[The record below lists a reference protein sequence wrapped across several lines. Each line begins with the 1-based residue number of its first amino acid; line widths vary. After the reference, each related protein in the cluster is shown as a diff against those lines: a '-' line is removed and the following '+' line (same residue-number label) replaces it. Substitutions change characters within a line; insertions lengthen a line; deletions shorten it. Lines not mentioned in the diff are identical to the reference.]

1 MKFREMTYTRPDI
14 DALLA
19 RCKELAAKA
28 ESAASGEAL
37 VAVYYEQSRAFA
49 DYNTAANLASI
60 HYTCDTRDA
69 AWKAEQDFFD
79 ANGPAVQNAS
89 VEISRAFLANPHV
102 DALTE
107 AFGTT
112 CVAGMKNAVLGMDD
126 RTIDLQ
132 KEYNAL
138 VSQYQQVYGGA
149 LVEFDGKQLTIPQL
163 GPYKENLDPAVRRAA
178 YEAEA
183 GYFDAHR
190 AELDELYTKIVKN
203 LNEQAKI
210 LGYHDYSELSY
221 VRMNRIGYGPEE
233 IRKFRDQVANDVVPQ
248 LKKVI
253 ELRKKRTGIEH
264 LTFTDLPVSFRDGN
278 PKPIEGYDARMAA
291 SRTMYHELSPETA
304 AFIDFMQDNELFDV
318 ESRPGKMSGGYM
330 TSLPAYKAPFIFANW
345 NNTSADVDVLTHECG
360 HAFEGYVAERDPKV
374 PADLECPGM
383 ESAEIHSMAMEFLT
397 APWHHLLF
405 GKDTEKYALLHA
417 EDSFLFLAYGCI
429 VDEFQ
434 HRMYQNPDL
443 TPDER
448 NAVWLELEHKYRPWI
463 DFDNLPFYGRGAGWQ
478 RQLHIYEC
486 PFYYIDY
493 CLSTMAALQFFLLSL
508 KDHKDAWQRYLRLV
522 RRAGMASYAELCETA
537 GLKVPFTDGSIK
549 AIAEEME
556 QWIAAHQVRAKPN
569 ETS

>member
-1 MKFREMTYTRPDI
+1 MKFNEMTYTRPDI

-19 RCKELAAKA
+19 RCRELAAKA
-28 ESAASGEAL
+28 AAAPDGDAL
-37 VAVYYEQSRAFA
+37 VRLYYEQSEAFA
-49 DYNTAANLASI
+49 EYNTAANLANI

-69 AWKAEQDFFD
+69 YWKAEQDFFD
-79 ANGPAVQNAS
+79 ANGPAVTNAS

-107 AFGTT
+107 KFGTT
-112 CVAGMKNAVLGMDD
+112 CVAGMKNAVLSMDD
-126 RTIDLQ
+126 RTVELQ
-132 KEYNAL
+132 QQFNAL
-138 VSQYQQVYGGA
+138 VSRYQQIYGGA
-149 LVEFDGKQLTIPQL
+149 LVELDGKQLTIPQL
-163 GPYKENLDPAVRRAA
+163 GPYKEALDPAVRRAA

-190 AELDELYTKIVKN
+190 AELDELYGQIVQN
-203 LNEQAKI
+203 LNAQARVM
-210 LGYHDYSELSY
+210 GYHDYSELSY

-248 LKKVI
+248 LQKVMA
-253 ELRKKRTGIEH
+253 LRAKRTGIARP
-264 LTFTDLPVSFRDGN
+264 TFTDLPIMFKDGN
-278 PKPIEGYDARMAA
+278 PKPIPGYKARMDAA
-291 SRTMYHELSPETA
+291 RTMYHELSPETA
-304 AFIDFMQDNELFDV
+304 EFIDFMQDNELFDV

-330 TSLPAYKAPFIFANW
+330 TSLPSYKAPFIFANW
-345 NNTSADVDVLTHECG
+345 NDTSGDVDVLTHECG
-360 HAFEGYVAERDPKV
+360 HAFEGYVAERDPAI

-405 GKDTEKYALLHA
+405 GRDTDKYALLHA
-417 EDSFLFLAYGCI
+417 EDSFVFLAYGCE

-434 HRMYQNPDL
+434 HIMYQNPDL

-448 NAVWLELEHKYRPWI
+448 NAEWLKLEKKYRPWI

-508 KDHKDAWQRYLRLV
+508 TDHKDAWARYLSLV
-522 RRAGMASYAELCETA
+522 RRAGTASYTELLETA
-537 GLKVPFTDGSIK
+537 GLKVPFEEGSIK
-549 AIAEEME
+549 GIAQQMTDWLEN
-556 QWIAAHQVRAKPN
+556 HQV
-569 ETS
+569 

>member
-1 MKFREMTYTRPDI
+1 MKFNEMTYTRPDI
-14 DALLA
+14 GALLA

-28 ESAASGEAL
+28 AAAPDGDAL
-37 VAVYYEQSRAFA
+37 VRLYYEQSEAFA
-49 DYNTAANLASI
+49 EYNTAANLANI
-60 HYTCDTRDA
+60 HYTCDTRDEY
-69 AWKAEQDFFD
+69 WKAEQDFFD
-79 ANGPAVQNAS
+79 ANGPAVTNAS

-107 AFGTT
+107 KFGTT

-126 RTIDLQ
+126 RTVELQ
-132 KEYNAL
+132 QQFNAL
-138 VSQYQQVYGGA
+138 VSRYQQIYGGA
-149 LVEFDGKQLTIPQL
+149 LVELDGKQLTIPQL
-163 GPYKENLDPAVRRAA
+163 GPYKEDLNPAVRRAA

-190 AELDELYTKIVKN
+190 AELDELYGQIVQN
-203 LNEQAKI
+203 LNAQARVM
-210 LGYHDYSELSY
+210 GYHDYSELSY

-248 LKKVI
+248 LQKVMA
-253 ELRKKRTGIEH
+253 LRAKRTGIARP
-264 LTFTDLPVSFRDGN
+264 TFTDLPIMFKDGN
-278 PKPIEGYDARMAA
+278 PKPIPGYKARMDAA
-291 SRTMYHELSPETA
+291 RTMYHELSPETA
-304 AFIDFMQDNELFDV
+304 EFIDFMQDNELFDV

-330 TSLPAYKAPFIFANW
+330 TSLPSYKAPFIFANW
-345 NNTSADVDVLTHECG
+345 NDTSGDVDVLTHECG
-360 HAFEGYVAERDPKV
+360 HAFEGYVAERDPAI

-405 GKDTEKYALLHA
+405 GKDTDKYALLHA
-417 EDSFLFLAYGCI
+417 EDSFVFLAYGCE

-434 HRMYQNPDL
+434 HIMYQNPDL

-448 NAVWLELEHKYRPWI
+448 NAEWLKLEKKYRPWI

-508 KDHKDAWQRYLRLV
+508 TDHKDAWARYLRLV
-522 RRAGMASYAELCETA
+522 RRAGTASYTELLETA
-537 GLKVPFTDGSIK
+537 GLKVPFEEGSIK
-549 AIAEEME
+549 GIAQQMTDWLET
-556 QWIAAHQVRAKPN
+556 HQV
-569 ETS
+569 

>member
-1 MKFREMTYTRPDI
+1 MKFNEMTYTRPDI
-14 DALLA
+14 GALLA

-28 ESAASGEAL
+28 AAAPDGDAL
-37 VAVYYEQSRAFA
+37 VRLYYEQSEAFA
-49 DYNTAANLASI
+49 EYNTAANLANI

-69 AWKAEQDFFD
+69 YWKAEQDFFD
-79 ANGPAVQNAS
+79 ANGPAVTNAS

-107 AFGTT
+107 KFGTT
-112 CVAGMKNAVLGMDD
+112 CVAGMKNAVLSMDD
-126 RTIDLQ
+126 RTVELQ
-132 KEYNAL
+132 QQFNAL
-138 VSQYQQVYGGA
+138 VSRYQQIYGGA
-149 LVEFDGKQLTIPQL
+149 LVELDGKQLTIPQL
-163 GPYKENLDPAVRRAA
+163 GPYKEDLDPAVRRAA

-190 AELDELYTKIVKN
+190 AELDELYGQIVQN
-203 LNEQAKI
+203 LNAQARVM
-210 LGYHDYSELSY
+210 GYHDYSELSY

-248 LKKVI
+248 LQKVMT
-253 ELRKKRTGIEH
+253 LRAKRTGIAH
-264 LTFTDLPVSFRDGN
+264 PAFTDLPILFRDGN
-278 PKPIEGYDARMAA
+278 PKPIPGYKARMDAA
-291 SRTMYHELSPETA
+291 RTMYHELSPETA
-304 AFIDFMQDNELFDV
+304 EFIDFMQDNELFDV

-330 TSLPAYKAPFIFANW
+330 TSLPSYKAPFIFANW
-345 NNTSADVDVLTHECG
+345 NNTSGDVDVLTHECG
-360 HAFEGYVAERDPKV
+360 HAFEGFVAERDPAI

-405 GKDTEKYALLHA
+405 GRDTDKYALLHA
-417 EDSFLFLAYGCI
+417 EDSFVFLAYGCE

-434 HRMYQNPDL
+434 HIMYQNPDL

-448 NAVWLELEHKYRPWI
+448 NAEWLKLEKKYRPWI

-508 KDHKDAWQRYLRLV
+508 TDHKDAWERYLRLV
-522 RRAGMASYAELCETA
+522 RRAGTASYTELLETA
-537 GLKVPFTDGSIK
+537 GLKVPFEEGSIK
-549 AIAEEME
+549 GIAQQMTDWLEN
-556 QWIAAHQVRAKPN
+556 HQV
-569 ETS
+569 